1 MLPAN
6 FFVVWKN
13 LEEGYRDLLNPTKS
27 VVTLANLQ
35 PEFLHLSP
43 CAKLTEIQQFVSEFP

>member
-13 LEEGYRDLLNPTKS
+13 LEEGY
-27 VVTLANLQ
+27 
-35 PEFLHLSP
+35 PEPVEPNKVCGDP
-43 CAKLTEIQQFVSEFP
+43 CKPAA